1 MHGPPMLWIGHKY
14 CQENCQAARYVAPL
28 TFTSLHYFKDC
39 LKSAEYLDSL
49 WGKRN
54 IQDLVK
60 QSFQYIFKNPRQ
72 QAIYL
77 PTFFPIY

>member
-1 MHGPPMLWIGHKY
+1 MHGPPMLWIGDKY
-14 CQENCQAARYVAPL
+14 CQENCQAARYVVPF
-28 TFTSLHYFKDC
+28 TFTLHYLKDC
-39 LKSAEYLDSL
+39 TKSAEYLDSL

-77 PTFFPIY
+77 PTFFPTY